1 MAFKLE
7 VVMGVGDKRGGDG
20 VWGQGGGRWGLG
32 TGGEEMGFGGRGGGD
47 GVWGQGL
54 LGIAGDCWGLPF
66 LILLVTEHSLVA
78 SSLVII
84 LQYFLE
90 MIGGGI
96 PLIQYGE
103 GYFFRFFGFLDQHL

>member
-7 VVMGVGDKRGGDG
+7 VVMGVGDLGGDG
-20 VWGQGGGRWGLG
+20 VWGQEGRRWGLG
-32 TGGEEMGFGGRGGGD
+32 AGGEEI

-54 LGIAGDCWGLPF
+54 LGIAF

-103 GYFFRFFGFLDQHL
+103 GYFFRFFGSLDQHLSES

>member
-1 MAFKLE
+1 MAFILE
-7 VVMGVGDKRGGDG
+7 VVIGVGDWGGDG
-20 VWGQGGGRWGLG
+20 VWGQVRRRWGLG
-32 TGGEEMGFGGRGGGD
+32 AGGEEI

-54 LGIAGDCWGLPF
+54 LGIAF

-103 GYFFRFFGFLDQHL
+103 GYFFRFFGSLDQHLSES

>member
-1 MAFKLE
+1 MAFILE
-7 VVMGVGDKRGGDG
+7 VVMGVGGWGGDG
-20 VWGQGGGRWGLG
+20 VWGQVRRRWGLG
-32 TGGEEMGFGGRGGGD
+32 AGGEEI

-54 LGIAGDCWGLPF
+54 LGIAGDCWGLLF
-66 LILLVTEHSLVA
+66 RILLVTEHLLVA

-103 GYFFRFFGFLDQHL
+103 GYFFRFFGSLDQHLSES

>member
-7 VVMGVGDKRGGDG
+7 VVMGVGDLGGDG
-20 VWGQGGGRWGLG
+20 VWGQEGRRWGLG
-32 TGGEEMGFGGRGGGD
+32 AGGEEI

-103 GYFFRFFGFLDQHL
+103 GYFFRFFGFLDQHLSES